1 MTILPRKITRVVTL
15 VFGLGAAA
23 IAAMAQNLDG
33 RWTATT
39 VQGGVTIP
47 FRLAARG
54 NSHYL
59 RRRVALAALREFLEL
74 TGCHRADQA
83 ALQHKVSRVV

>member
-1 MTILPRKITRVVTL
+1 MP
-15 VFGLGAAA
+15 
-23 IAAMAQNLDG
+23 
-33 RWTATT
+33 
-39 VQGGVTIP
+39 
-47 FRLAARG
+47 LAARG

>member
-1 MTILPRKITRVVTL
+1 MKGEEMDWRRL
-15 VFGLGAAA
+15 VHFAL
-23 IAAMAQNLDG
+23 
-33 RWTATT
+33 
-39 VQGGVTIP
+39 
-47 FRLAARG
+47 LAARG

-74 TGCHRADQA
+74 TGCRRADQA